1 MTISSFT
8 SAPIAPAFATT
19 PAAPSAGTATN
30 TSPVSTE
37 PQPPIRIFI
46 VDDEAP
52 ARSRIKELLGDLA
65 AELKTEVVGEAAN
78 GQEGLVMLQTT
89 PADVAL
95 VDVQMPEMNGLEFA
109 RHIAQLEN
117 APAVVFATAHDQ
129 YAVAAFEVNALDYL
143 LKPVRA
149 IRLKAALLKAVQGG
163 SIKRE
168 SIDRASNT
176 PRHYLS
182 VSERGRISLVPV
194 LDILYLRA
202 ELKYVTVKTKE
213 REYLVEESLT
223 QLEQEFSGVFVRIH
237 RSCLIARRLIKGFER
252 VSSDDGE
259 GAGWAVLLHGCEDK
273 LPVSR
278 RQWST
283 VKALVT

>member
-1 MTISSFT
+1 MTISSLI
-8 SAPIAPAFATT
+8 SPPLYASLAPVG
-19 PAAPSAGTATN
+19 APSAASTS
-30 TSPVSTE
+30 SPVSAE
-37 PQPPIRIFI
+37 PEPPIRIFI

-65 AELKTEVVGEAAN
+65 GELRTEVVGEAAN

-109 RHIAQLEN
+109 RHASQLERP
-117 APAVVFATAHDQ
+117 PAVIFATAHDQ

-149 IRLKAALLKAVQGG
+149 IRLKAALLKALQGG

-168 SIDRASNT
+168 SVERASNS

-259 GAGWAVLLHGCEDK
+259 GAGWAVLLHGCDDK

-283 VKALVT
+283 VKALVTT

>member
-1 MTISSFT
+1 MT
-8 SAPIAPAFATT
+8 
-19 PAAPSAGTATN
+19 PSTN
-30 TSPVSTE
+30 SRV
-37 PQPPIRIFI
+37 PIRIFI

-52 ARSRIKELLGDLA
+52 ARARIKELLGDLA
-65 AELKTEVVGEAAN
+65 NELPTAVVGEAGN
-78 GQEGLVMLQTT
+78 GQEGLVMLQSM

-109 RHIAQLEN
+109 RHAAQLER
-117 APAVVFATAHDQ
+117 APAIVFATAHDQ

-149 IRLKAALLKAVQGG
+149 VRLKSALLKASQTGPV
-163 SIKRE
+163 KRE
-168 SIDRASNT
+168 PLERAATS

-202 ELKYVTVKTKE
+202 ELKYVTVRTKD
-213 REYLVEESLT
+213 REFLVEESLT
-223 QLEQEFSGVFVRIH
+223 QLEQEFAGVFVRIH

-252 VSSDDGE
+252 TAAEDGDN
-259 GAGWAVLLHGCEDK
+259 AGWAVMIHGCDER

-283 VKALVT
+283 VKSLVSN

>member
-1 MTISSFT
+1 MNPTPT
-8 SAPIAPAFATT
+8 HTPSAAGAALAPA
-19 PAAPSAGTATN
+19 S
-30 TSPVSTE
+30 SE
-37 PQPPIRIFI
+37 REPIRIFI

-52 ARSRIKELLGDLA
+52 ARARIKELLGDLA
-65 AELKTEVVGEAAN
+65 HELPTAVVGEAAN
-78 GQEGLVMLQTT
+78 GQEGLVMLQSM

-109 RHIAQLEN
+109 RHAAQLERP
-117 APAVVFATAHDQ
+117 PAVVFATAHDQ

-149 IRLKAALLKAVQGG
+149 VRLKAALQKAAAGG
-163 SIKRE
+163 PVKRE
-168 SIDRASNT
+168 PLERAANT

-202 ELKYVTVKTKE
+202 ELKYVTVRTKE
-213 REYLVEESLT
+213 REFLVEESLT
-223 QLEQEFSGVFVRIH
+223 QLEQEFSGVFIRIH
-237 RSCLIARRLIKGFER
+237 RSALVARRLIKGFEK
-252 VSSDDGE
+252 VVDQDGE
-259 GAGWAVLLHGCEDK
+259 GAGWAVMLHGIDDR

-278 RQWST
+278 RQWSS
-283 VKALVT
+283 VKHLVAA